1 MAKQSDKRRAKS
13 ARQRIID
20 WYKLDLM
27 GYRLKI
33 GEFTNNNVLVTE
45 ELIKNT
51 EDRVAE
57 LEEKERKWEQ
67 TLEDIVPWD

>member
-67 TLEDIVPWD
+67 ALEDIVPWD